1 MIAGTGDLLIE
12 ATELSSRL
20 NVLLDAVDPAGVERT
35 SRNLERASSSLST
48 ALGDNRDDLRAAI
61 RDFRAAARDLR
72 SIAEANK
79 DQVGTS
85 LRNFDD
91 ASRKLSGLADQ
102 LSTTAASMQRVGA
115 RGVAGGR
122 SDATPTRP
130 STPRCARRSGTRTS
144 REGHPQESEALPPD
158 RALLRWRAG
167 RIP

>member
-35 SRNLERASSSLST
+35 SRNLEQASSSLST

-102 LSTTAASMQRVGA
+102 LSTTAASMQRVVA
-115 RGVAGGR
+115 RVE
-122 SDATPTRP
+122 
-130 STPRCARRSGTRTS
+130 S
-144 REGHPQESEALPPD
+144 REGTIG
-158 RALLRWRAG
+158 RAIADTTLYTEMRETIRNTNELVKDIRKNPKRYLRIG
-167 RIP
+167 LF